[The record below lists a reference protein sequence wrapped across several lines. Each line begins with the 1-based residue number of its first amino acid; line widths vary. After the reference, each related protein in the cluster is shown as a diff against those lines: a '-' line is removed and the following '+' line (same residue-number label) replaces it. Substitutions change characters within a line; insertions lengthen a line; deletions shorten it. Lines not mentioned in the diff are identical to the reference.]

1 MQFHEAQLENGLQVI
16 AEANEESH
24 ALAVGFFVRTGARDE
39 SDAVAGVSH
48 FLEHMV
54 FKGTPKRSAEDVN
67 REFDEMGAQY
77 NAQTS
82 EETTIYYAA
91 VLPEYQHEVVS
102 LWADVL
108 RPSLREDDFTMEKKV
123 IIEEIRMYDDQPP
136 FGADERCR
144 AIFFGTHPL
153 SRSVLGTVDS
163 ITNLTAAQMHDYFAD
178 RYSPANITL
187 VAAGRVDFPAL
198 VETARQVCG
207 SWPARTA
214 PRLLPPAAPK
224 TTFVSVEKPEAAQ
237 QYLLHMAAGP
247 AAHDPRRHAAKV
259 LATVMGDDSGSR
271 LFWELVHP
279 GLVEFA
285 ALHHYEYE
293 GAGAFYTYM
302 SCEPDQI
309 QDNVARIQKIFH
321 DAERRGITA
330 EEWEQARSKITSRVV
345 LSSERTR
352 SRMFHVGANWLY
364 RHEYRTVREHLDEL
378 TAVTVDDV
386 NSLLAD
392 FPLSS
397 GTTVVIGPAK
407 NVKAAHASAA
417 GR

>member
-1 MQFHEAQLENGLQVI
+1 MQFHEAQLENGLHVI

-24 ALAVGFFVRTGARDE
+24 ALAAGFFVRAGARDE
-39 SDAVAGVSH
+39 NDAVAGVSH

-54 FKGTPKRSAEDVN
+54 FKGTPQRSAEDVN

-91 VLPEYQHEVVS
+91 VLPEYQHDVVS

-153 SRSVLGTVDS
+153 SRSILGTVES
-163 ITNLTAAQMHDYFAD
+163 ITNLTAAQMHDYFAT

-198 VETARQVCG
+198 VETARQACG
-207 SWPARTA
+207 SWPARSA
-214 PRLLPPAAPK
+214 PRLLPTPAPQ
-224 TTFVSVEKPEAAQ
+224 TSFVVIEKPQSTQ

-247 AAHDPRRHAAKV
+247 AADDSRRHAAKL
-259 LATVMGDDSGSR
+259 LATILGDDTGSR
-271 LFWELVHP
+271 LYWELIHP
-279 GLVEFA
+279 GLAEFA

-302 SCEPDQI
+302 SCEPEQI
-309 QDNVARIQKIFH
+309 QENVDRLQTLFRQ
-321 DAERRGITA
+321 AEQRGITA
-330 EEWEQARSKITSRVV
+330 DEWAQARSKIASRVV
-345 LSSERTR
+345 LGSERTR

-364 RHEYRTVREHLDEL
+364 RREYRTVREHLDEL
-378 TAVTVDDV
+378 NSVTVSDV

-392 FPLSS
+392 FPLSQ
-397 GTTVVIGPAK
+397 GTTVVIGPK
-407 NVKAAHASAA
+407 KV
-417 GR
+417 GRAIA